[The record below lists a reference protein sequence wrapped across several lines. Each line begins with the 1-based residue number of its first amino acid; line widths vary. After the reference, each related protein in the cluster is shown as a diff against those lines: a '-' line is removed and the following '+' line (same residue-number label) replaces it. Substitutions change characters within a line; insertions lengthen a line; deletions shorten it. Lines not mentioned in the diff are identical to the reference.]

1 MLYRFGGYYAGHSH
15 TIFVDAFFLPIS
27 IARRI
32 WFKVPNLRGIVGP
45 KTLRAAPVPKN
56 GDRVGRARCLA
67 EGKPKWPEWGL
78 GWSRYLGWLVVWYW
92 NSETGS
98 EQIPK
103 KANPP
108 SMPDASSR
116 PGQDDLLQIL
126 LKKQMM
132 ETVAERTMH
141 DTRRGDY
148 VANVES
154 PGLVRQI
161 TLLKLA

>member
-15 TIFVDAFFLPIS
+15 TIFVDAFFLPMS

-32 WFKVPNLRGIVGP
+32 WFKAPNLRGIVGAGS
-45 KTLRAAPVPKN
+45 KKWWQSRESKML
-56 GDRVGRARCLA
+56 GRR
-67 EGKPKWPEWGL
+67 ETQVTWVGL

-98 EQIPK
+98 EQITK
-103 KANPP
+103 KASTP

-132 ETVAERTMH
+132 ETVAERTMR
-141 DTRRGDY
+141 DTRRGE
-148 VANVES
+148 VGQCGVPWISS
-154 PGLVRQI
+154 PNNFILISLSMVDGCL
-161 TLLKLA
+161 